1 MVLATVRESEESM
14 ILADKIIDLRK
25 KNGWSQEE
33 LAEKLEV
40 SRQSVSKWESAQSA
54 PDMKRI
60 LMMSELFGVSTDYLL
75 KDNIEVPSGGV
86 EADTTG
92 PAEEQLPEK
101 RVSMQDANG
110 FLDYRNSKSNRIGI
124 GVLLC
129 ILSPVPLM
137 LLAEAGAGAR
147 IGLLAIFIMVAAAVI
162 LFVLDRLADGP
173 FMDYVTS
180 VLDTEYDVTGLVKE
194 RREKY
199 RRTHTYLLA
208 GGIALCVAAVIP
220 LILFSTPIEDGEGFS
235 LKNTYP
241 LAAVLI
247 LVGLGVFCIVKTNII
262 WGSYTILLEEGEF
275 SKEAKAEAHNNR
287 LISSIYWTAA
297 TVIYLLW
304 SFVTFDWGTTW
315 IVWPIAGVAYGL
327 LEAILRVVHKRG

>member
-1 MVLATVRESEESM
+1 MVREREADM

-75 KDNIEVPSGGV
+75 KDNMEAPSEEEDAAVGGTD
-86 EADTTG
+86 DT
-92 PAEEQLPEK
+92 LPEK

-110 FLDYRNSKSNRIGI
+110 FIDYRNSKSNRIGI

-129 ILSPVPLM
+129 ILSPVPLIF
-137 LLAEAGAGAR
+137 LAEAEVSAR
-147 IGLLAIFIMVAAAVI
+147 MGLLAFFIMVAAAVI
-162 LFVLDRLADGP
+162 LFVLDGLADGP

-180 VLDTEYDVTGLVKE
+180 ALDTEYDVTGLVKE

-208 GGIALCVAAVIP
+208 GGIALCVTAVIP
-220 LILFSTPIEDGEGFS
+220 MILFSTPLEDGVGFS

-247 LVGLGVFCIVKTNII
+247 LVGLGVFCIVKANII
-262 WGSYTILLEEGEF
+262 WGSYAILLEEGEF
-275 SKEAKAEAHNNR
+275 SKEAKSEAHNNR
-287 LISSIYWTAA
+287 FISSIYWTAA

-315 IVWPIAGVAYGL
+315 IVWPIAGVAYGI
-327 LEAILRVVHKRG
+327 LEAVLRVIHKRG